1 MPIKESKT
9 ALATIFSITWM
20 GVMGVNIISPAL
32 ANIRDG
38 LLITKPEAAMLITV
52 FTLPGILF
60 APIMGVI
67 ADRFGRK
74 KILIPS
80 LFLFAVTGVGCAFAD
95 YQIIL
100 FLRFLQ
106 GIGASALVALS
117 STLIGDLFEG
127 MDRVRGIGY
136 NAAVLSLGVVFSLML
151 GGVLADFNWRL
162 IFIAFSIALPIGIS
176 VYFIS
181 TPEVSSEESIK
192 KYLTDTVS
200 FLYNRTLILHYA
212 SGIAVFVILYG
223 AFLSYFPML
232 LEDDFAIGAF
242 LISLIL
248 ASMNIF
254 AAFFSTKL
262 DYFMRKFGSFGT
274 IRYGFMC
281 YSLSMLCIALLPFPL
296 LLVSTFILGLGHGMT
311 LPAIQELILSSA
323 PESHRGIAMTT
334 FGWVLKIG
342 QTVGPV
348 IASIALIFS
357 TEAVFLVMAVIGAA
371 FGLSY
376 FLLKNKQ
383 LSS

>member
-20 GVMGVNIISPAL
+20 GVIGVNIISPAL
-32 ANIRDG
+32 ANIRDS
-38 LLITKPEAAMLITV
+38 LSITKPEAAMLITV
-52 FTLPGILF
+52 FTLPGIFF
-60 APIMGVI
+60 APVMGVI

-74 KILIPS
+74 KILILS

-95 YQIIL
+95 YQIML
-100 FLRFLQ
+100 LLRFLQ

-162 IFIAFSIALPIGIS
+162 IFIAFSIALPVGTS

-181 TPEVSSEESIK
+181 TPEVNSEESIK
-192 KYLTDTVS
+192 KYLIDTVS
-200 FLYNRTLILHYA
+200 FLYNRTLILYYA
-212 SGIAVFVILYG
+212 SGVAVFVVLYG

-254 AAFFSTKL
+254 AAFFSIKL
-262 DYFMRKFGSFGT
+262 DYFVWKFGSFGT

-296 LLVSTFILGLGHGMT
+296 LLISTFILGLGHGMT
-311 LPAIQELILSSA
+311 LPAIQESILSSA
-323 PESHRGIAMTT
+323 PESHRGIAMAT

-357 TEAVFLVMAVIGAA
+357 TEAVFLVMTVIGAA

-376 FLLKNKQ
+376 FLLKNK
-383 LSS
+383 